1 MNRWFARRP
10 LAALAVLL
18 ALLVPGWTADPIY
31 PLGSRLGMTPP
42 AGMALSK
49 TFPGFE
55 DQANN
60 VFIRLIA
67 LPDRAYAEIKKTMTN
82 DALKKQGMTVE
93 KRDYLTLTSGKGLLI
108 VAQQQAD
115 QLRFRKWLL
124 VAPIGEL
131 TAMISFEIPNDAKA
145 AYSEAVIRAALAS
158 VTTRP
163 TVPPDEQLA
172 LLPFKIGE
180 LSGFRIV
187 GVVPGRAI
195 QLTDGPHDVIEQ
207 IDQPHMVVA
216 AQPGGP
222 PQPSDRSNFARN
234 MMSGLPNLRDLHIT
248 GSEAIRLGGQQG
260 HEIRA
265 EAKDI
270 KTGADIEIV
279 QWLRFGNGAYIR
291 MVGFAPRESWLQ
303 AFPRFRAVRDGL
315 EPR

>member
-1 MNRWFARRP
+1 
-10 LAALAVLL
+10 
-18 ALLVPGWTADPIY
+18 
-31 PLGSRLGMTPP
+31 
-42 AGMALSK
+42 MALSK

-67 LPDRAYAEIKKTMTN
+67 LPDKAYAEIEKTMTN
-82 DALKKQGMTVE
+82 EALKKQGMTVE
-93 KRDYLTLTSGKGLLI
+93 KREHVTLASGTGLLI

-115 QLRFRKWLL
+115 KLRFRKWLL
-124 VAPIGEL
+124 VAPIGDL
-131 TAMISFEIPNDAKA
+131 TAMISFEIPNDAKVVYPDA
-145 AYSEAVIRAALAS
+145 AIRAALVS
-158 VTTRP
+158 VTARP
-163 TVPPDEQLA
+163 TVPPEEQLA

-180 LSGFRIV
+180 LSGFRII

-195 QLTDGPHDVIEQ
+195 QLTDGPHDVIEE

-222 PQPSDRSNFARN
+222 AQPSDRGSFARN
-234 MMSGLPNLRDLHIT
+234 MMSGLPSLKDLNIT
-248 GSEAIRLGGQQG
+248 GSESMRLGGQQG

-270 KTGADIEIV
+270 KTGVDIEIV

-291 MVGFAPRESWLQ
+291 MVGFAPKTTWLQ